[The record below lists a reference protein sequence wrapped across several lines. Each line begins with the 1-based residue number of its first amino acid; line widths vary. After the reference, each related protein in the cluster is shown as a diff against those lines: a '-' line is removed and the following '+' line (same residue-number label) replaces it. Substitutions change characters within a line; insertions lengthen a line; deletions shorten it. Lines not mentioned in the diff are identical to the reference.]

1 MRKWASLAVGIAL
14 GMGLIWL
21 FGVGTP
27 GAMNFPRPFSSE
39 RWKSAPAWS
48 YVRCAMVGDLR
59 RRINGKA
66 RAEVVDLLGPD
77 IDGATEPPRVYGLC
91 PSFADY
97 YILEINWVG
106 DRVESTIVR
115 DA

>member
-1 MRKWASLAVGIAL
+1 MKWAWIAGCAAL
-14 GMGLIWL
+14 GLGLIWL

-39 RWKSAPAWS
+39 LWKAARPGS
-48 YVRCAMVGDLR
+48 YVRCAMVSHLR
-59 RRINGKA
+59 YGMNGKS
-66 RAEVVDLLGPD
+66 RSEVVALLGPD
-77 IDGATEPPRVYGLC
+77 IDGAVDPPRVYGLC
-91 PSFADY
+91 PSLSDV

-115 DA
+115 DT